1 MDLVPEFGQ
10 LLPGQCSGV
19 SLLERCLWPPG
30 LCRSIQVSGVR
41 YREEHTQVRDW
52 ILHQVQPTLPY
63 FTHRQP
69 EAISFPQRH
78 SSQFSLRTFQGTDL
92 ARDSKASL
100 AP

>member
-1 MDLVPEFGQ
+1 MDLAPEFGK

-19 SLLERCLWPPG
+19 SLLERCLWLPG

-78 SSQFSLRTFQGTDL
+78 SSQFSLRMFQGTDL
-92 ARDSKASL
+92 ARDSKVSL